1 MVHILRFRHLAWAL
15 ALAAGPLAAWAQQPS
30 RPHAPAASRAVDA
43 AQSSEAL
50 NAELFY
56 EVLLGEMANGA
67 GDPGTG
73 YSLMLEAARRSN
85 EGDLYRRAADIALQ
99 ARSGESALAAARA
112 WKAALPESR
121 DANRYLLQI
130 LVALNRIGETPD
142 LLRQELAQT
151 PPGAKTAALQS
162 LPQFYSR
169 ASDKALAASVVEQAL
184 ADALAD
190 PDLGP
195 TAWATVGRMRLAA
208 GDKKGALAAAQ
219 RAQALDP
226 ASDSAAL
233 LALELSDQG
242 VAEADAITARY
253 FAGQPTPEMRMAY
266 ARTLLGQQRYPEASA
281 QIGQL
286 TREKPDLAE
295 AWLVQATLQTQDHQ
309 LDEADASLQR
319 FEALAEKLPDGEGR
333 KAGLNQA
340 YLLHAQIAEKRGQY
354 DQAEA
359 WLERIDDGGD
369 RLSVQM
375 RRASLL
381 ARQGHL
387 AHARALIR
395 SLPAQSPE
403 DERLKLLAEVQVLRD
418 AQQYQE
424 AYDMQ
429 TQAVATD
436 PGNNDLVYEQA
447 MLAEKAGHFDTMEQ
461 LLRKVIARQPDYS
474 QAYNALGYS
483 LADRGVRLN
492 EAKALIEKALEY
504 TPGDPFITDSLGWVQ
519 FKLGNHAQALSLLEE
534 AFQKRPDPEI
544 AAHLGEVLWSM
555 QQRDAALSVWRKGLR
570 LNARNDALLET
581 LKRLG
586 AQP

>member
-1 MVHILRFRHLAWAL
+1 
-15 ALAAGPLAAWAQQPS
+15 
-30 RPHAPAASRAVDA
+30 VDA
-43 AQSSEAL
+43 ARSSEAL

-162 LPQFYSR
+162 LPQFYRR

-190 PDLGP
+190 PALGP

-242 VAEADAITARY
+242 VAEADAIAARY